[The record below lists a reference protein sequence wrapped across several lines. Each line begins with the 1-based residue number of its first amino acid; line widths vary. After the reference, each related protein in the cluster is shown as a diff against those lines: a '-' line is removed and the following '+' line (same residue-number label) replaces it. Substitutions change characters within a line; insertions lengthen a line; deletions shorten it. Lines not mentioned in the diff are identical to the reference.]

1 MRAHEIIRGVLDLI
15 DQIESNQGV
24 EQEEPTAAE
33 YYDDESRRMN
43 QIKDLIP
50 SEQGVYDNSPV
61 VATASITSVTTDAGG
76 GVNGPK
82 HPADIRADSVAMYP
96 GANHVR

>member
-15 DQIESNQGV
+15 DQIESD
-24 EQEEPTAAE
+24 QEFTQDQPTSAE
-33 YYDDESRRMN
+33 FYDDEARRMN

-50 SEQGVYDNSPV
+50 DEAGTYDNSPV
-61 VATASITSVTTDAGG
+61 IATASITSVTTDAGG
-76 GVNGPK
+76 GWMAPK
-82 HPADIRADSVAMYP
+82 HPADIRADSIAMYP